1 MAAALRRNAANL
13 LVLARTALVFP
24 AVYGLA
30 AGAAA
35 ARAAGFW
42 LLLAVLLMDGLDGWL
57 ARRWRIETPTGGL
70 LDTLGDRIT
79 ENLLFVFL
87 AWERLVPLA
96 VPLIFL
102 ARSFCSDFVR
112 TLLFHRG
119 IGTFAINTSALG
131 RLLVSSKASRAAY
144 LLLKFAV
151 FTLGA
156 LVLWREAASPAAAG
170 GEAGLRAIVWWSA
183 VAATGFNLT
192 RFVLLLF
199 DSRTVLREEF
209 LP

>member
-1 MAAALRRNAANL
+1 MAATLRRNAANL

-24 AVYGLA
+24 AVYALS
-30 AGAAA
+30 AGASA

-102 ARSFCSDFVR
+102 ARSFCADFVR
-112 TLLFHRG
+112 AILFHRG
-119 IGTFAINTSALG
+119 IGTFAVNTSLLG
-131 RLLVSSKASRAAY
+131 RSLVSSKTSRAAY
-144 LLLKFAV
+144 LLLKFSV
-151 FTLGA
+151 FLLGA
-156 LVLWREAASPAAAG
+156 LVLWRAAGPAAG
-170 GEAGLRAIVWWSA
+170 GDAGLRAAVWWAA
-183 VAATGFNLT
+183 VAATAFNLV
-192 RFVLLLF
+192 RFVLLLA
-199 DSRTVLREEF
+199 DGRVELAREF
-209 LP
+209 LE